1 MKTYAIKLLASDEKI
16 EDQPLSQLWFID
28 FWLLDSILEQLES
41 FEHSFIFIFV
51 SVQYKCVCVGV
62 WKQKMEEKDRSD

>member
-16 EDQPLSQLWFID
+16 EDQPLSQLT
-28 FWLLDSILEQLES
+28 LDSILEQLES